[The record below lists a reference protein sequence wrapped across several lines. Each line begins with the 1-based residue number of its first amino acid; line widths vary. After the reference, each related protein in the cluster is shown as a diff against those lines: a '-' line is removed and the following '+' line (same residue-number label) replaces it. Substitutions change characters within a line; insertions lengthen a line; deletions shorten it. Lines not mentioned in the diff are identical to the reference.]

1 MALRTIHST
10 FFPELTSLGEIR
22 RPSYPSG
29 ISPLDRPHLPA
40 TRLSRAAKVHYKL
53 LLRRRLFGRGRVRSA
68 VLAFGDPLHVEP
80 REWGGAARAPSLQ
93 GFELVEGL
101 VELSG

>member
-53 LLRRRLFGRGRVRSA
+53 LFSGVGSSGGEEF
-68 VLAFGDPLHVEP
+68 VLQF
-80 REWGGAARAPSLQ
+80 
-93 GFELVEGL
+93 
-101 VELSG
+101 